1 MNQFKKKQSGVSL
14 LELIVAM
21 GVGLIIL
28 LALGQ
33 FYVTANRDNLL
44 RSMSAE
50 SDETARQ
57 IYEQLQQQL
66 SLSGYVDTFSTLAA
80 KEVLAI
86 QSNDNVK
93 EMYARKQG
101 AAEKGNTPLKLA
113 YNAVNSGSPVS
124 DLYPIIGSDD
134 GKSVGVVYQV
144 NANGSNAGLNDT
156 QEESG
161 WATDC
166 EGNQGIT
173 TNGTDAF
180 RKFAFSFDANAFKC
194 GADDKVDEDN
204 DKIATKTLVGGD
216 KTSSTQI
223 VEGGFRYLVTAVS
236 EKDEIKESLAG
247 MSVEAELSA
256 KEVGDPSTSIQIS
269 PSKSVDNELVWS
281 GVTGVRVCFVVASE
295 PTTSSSRALREI
307 RKLQGDNYDGCDPN
321 EEGFIPSTPRVKP
334 ADDNRMYRRYIK
346 TFSLPNALYFRG

>member
-86 QSNDNVK
+86 QSNDEVK
-93 EMYARKQG
+93 NMYARSNK
-101 AAEKGNTPLKLA
+101 ATEKGNTPLKLA

-144 NANGSNAGLNDT
+144 NAKGDNEGLNDT

-180 RKFAFSFDANAFKC
+180 RKFAFRFDANAFKY

-216 KTSSTQI
+216 KTSNTQI
-223 VEGGFRYLVTAVS
+223 VEGGFRYLVTEVS
-236 EKDEIKESLAG
+236 DKDEIKESLAG
-247 MSVEAELSA
+247 MYVEEEKTAADVSADTELS
-256 KEVGDPSTSIQIS
+256 
-269 PSKSVDNELVWS
+269 WS

-321 EEGFIPSTPRVKP
+321 EDGFTPSTSRTKP
-334 ADDNRMYRRYIK
+334 ANDNRIYRRYIK